1 MDEQNQDQKP
11 QSNFMAKVAGFILNI
26 RVGKLFWGGL
36 LLIIGALALLNN
48 FGVVEARFGNLW
60 RLWPLVI
67 VAVGLSVLSLKGL
80 VSRLITILFVLAALA
95 AVFIMSISD
104 GQVREHRITTASVGV
119 FEDVTNAT
127 VSFSG
132 GAGPINVT
140 SQPQGNL
147 VEASLD
153 SNFAELEYAASQEGT
168 FQIVDLKAVGSE
180 RWWLGDWNSRFE
192 MSLLEGMPIN
202 LILDVGATNLSA
214 DFSELVLE
222 DLNINAG
229 ASSLDLRFGDI
240 VDLLNV
246 SLNVGASSMDIYVP
260 EGMGLRVSISSSL
273 SEFKLPDSLVEVSDG
288 VYESRGYTNAAKK
301 INISGSTGVS
311 SLNIEHY

>member
-1 MDEQNQDQKP
+1 MDEQNQNQKP
-11 QSNFMAKVAGFILNI
+11 QASFMAKVAGFILNI

-36 LLIIGALALLNN
+36 LLIIGLLALLNN
-48 FGVVEARFGNLW
+48 FGIVEARFGNLW
-60 RLWPLVI
+60 RLWPLII

-95 AVFIMSISD
+95 GVLIMSISD
-104 GQVREHRITTASVGV
+104 AQTREDKLTYASVEV

-132 GAGPINVT
+132 GAGPINIT

-153 SNFAELEYAASQEGT
+153 SNFAELEYAASRDNTIQL
-168 FQIVDLKAVGSE
+168 VDLKARGSE
-180 RWWLGDWNSRFE
+180 RWWLGDFSSEFDMR
-192 MSLLEGMPIN
+192 LLEGMPIN
-202 LILDVGATNLSA
+202 LTLDVGATNISA

-222 DLNINAG
+222 DLRINAG
-229 ASSLDLRFGDI
+229 ASSLDLRFSDI

-260 EGMGLRVSISSSL
+260 EEAGLRVSISSSL

-288 VYESRGYTNAAKK
+288 VYESRGYTNAVKK

-311 SLNIEHY
+311 SLNIEYY